1 MDGSDGLYG
10 KHILGSG
17 GDTNK
22 YAPNKD
28 GAQCSDMDATILANN
43 PNRKANAMR
52 PKMVPRTSH
61 KS

>member
-1 MDGSDGLYG
+1 
-10 KHILGSG
+10 
-17 GDTNK
+17 
-22 YAPNKD
+22 
-28 GAQCSDMDATILANN
+28 MDATILANN